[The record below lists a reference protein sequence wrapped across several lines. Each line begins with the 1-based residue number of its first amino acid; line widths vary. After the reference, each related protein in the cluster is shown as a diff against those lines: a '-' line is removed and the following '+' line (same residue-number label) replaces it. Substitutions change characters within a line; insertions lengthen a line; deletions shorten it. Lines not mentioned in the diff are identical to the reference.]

1 MPMKRG
7 FDITH
12 GWLKTGF
19 FDIGLRYS
27 PPNRAKNPVFLVL
40 WLKTGFF
47 DIGLRYSPP
56 NRAKNPVSLVLTRKF
71 CSTKRA

>member
-19 FDIGLRYS
+19 FDIGLPY
-27 PPNRAKNPVFLVL
+27 
-40 WLKTGFF
+40 T
-47 DIGLRYSPP
+47 PP
-56 NRAKNPVSLVLTRKF
+56 NRAKNPVSLVWTRKF
-71 CSTKRA
+71 CSTKRAELKSIHLWAVVTLALRADRQLEPG

>member
-7 FDITH
+7 IDITH

-27 PPNRAKNPVFLVL
+27 PLNMAKNPVFLVL
-40 WLKTGFF
+40 T
-47 DIGLRYSPP
+47 P
-56 NRAKNPVSLVLTRKF
+56 KF
-71 CSTKRA
+71 CFTKRAELKSIHLSAAVTLALRADRQLEPG

>member
-19 FDIGLRYS
+19 FDIGLRYT
-27 PPNRAKNPVFLVL
+27 PPN
-40 WLKTGFF
+40 T
-47 DIGLRYSPP
+47 
-56 NRAKNPVSLVLTRKF
+56 AKNPVSLVLTPKF

>member
-7 FDITH
+7 LDMTH

-27 PPNRAKNPVFLVL
+27 PLNMAKNPVFLVL
-40 WLKTGFF
+40 T
-47 DIGLRYSPP
+47 P
-56 NRAKNPVSLVLTRKF
+56 KF
-71 CSTKRA
+71 CSTKRAELRSIHLSAAETLALRADRQLEPG

>member
-1 MPMKRG
+1 MPIKRG

-27 PPNRAKNPVFLVL
+27 PPN
-40 WLKTGFF
+40 T
-47 DIGLRYSPP
+47 
-56 NRAKNPVSLVLTRKF
+56 AKNPVSLVLTPKF
-71 CSTKRA
+71 CSTKLAELKSIHLWAAVTLVLRADRQLEPG

>member
-27 PPNRAKNPVFLVL
+27 PPNRAKNPV
-40 WLKTGFF
+40 
-47 DIGLRYSPP
+47 
-56 NRAKNPVSLVLTRKF
+56 SLVLTPKF
-71 CSTKRA
+71 CSTKRAELKSIHLWAAVTLALRADRQLEPV